1 MLKEIPAENV
11 NIRPFRT
18 HKTYM
23 HSSGSY
29 PIYTAH
35 SASYDDDV
43 IDITTIPG
51 GAYDLDTFFD
61 PINEAKTNEFFQR
74 MLYQSIRTKYYHPSN
89 KLSPLTGAGKQHPQ
103 FAYGNQRV
111 LGKHIEVLAVSSFK
125 RDPRVYITTIGLF
138 NNANEMLAVAKTSQ
152 PIAKSFD
159 KEVLVKVKLDF

>member
-35 SASYDDDV
+35 SASYDDEV
-43 IDITTIPG
+43 IDILTIPG

-61 PINEAKTNEFFQR
+61 PNNEAKSNGFFQR
-74 MLYQSIRTKYYHPSN
+74 MLYP
-89 KLSPLTGAGKQHPQ
+89 
-103 FAYGNQRV
+103 
-111 LGKHIEVLAVSSFK
+111 VSYTHL
-125 RDPRVYITTIGLF
+125 RAHET
-138 NNANEMLAVAKTSQ
+138 
-152 PIAKSFD
+152 
-159 KEVLVKVKLDF
+159 

>member
-1 MLKEIPAENV
+1 MLKEIQPENV

-35 SASYDDDV
+35 SASYDDEV
-43 IDITTIPG
+43 IDILTIPG

-61 PINEAKTNEFFQR
+61 PHNEAKSNGYFQR
-74 MLYQSIRTKYYHPSN
+74 MLYQSIQTKYYHPSN

-111 LGKHIEVLAVSSFK
+111 LTNHIEVLAISQSQFGEEIK
-125 RDPRVYITTIGLF
+125 PGSIELF
-138 NNANEMLAVAKTSQ
+138 IDVIHLS
-152 PIAKSFD
+152 
-159 KEVLVKVKLDF
+159 